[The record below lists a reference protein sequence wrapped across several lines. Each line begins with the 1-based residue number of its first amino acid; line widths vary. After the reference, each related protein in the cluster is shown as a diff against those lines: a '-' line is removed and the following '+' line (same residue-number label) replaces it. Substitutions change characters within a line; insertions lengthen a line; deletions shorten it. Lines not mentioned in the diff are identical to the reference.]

1 MVNRVAFLIF
11 IIFFSINNLYA
22 SNLLKG
28 MNINNARLKLTFK
41 HSLKKGDLIASAIKG
56 SKLTKYI
63 FDFKKCY
70 LKKGVKNLKNLNY
83 PIKSIRVAQYKSS
96 MVRLVI
102 DSYKPYVFR
111 YYQKNNPN
119 FYIELPKVSLK
130 NKTSIKNLFS
140 NINLKQDKKVK
151 KSKTKKIA
159 KVISTIYS
167 TNLKKS
173 YTIVIDP
180 GHGGHDPGTVNGRY
194 KEKVVVLQIAKR
206 VYNKLKNLGFKVYLT
221 RYKDRFIKLS
231 HRTRKANRLHADV
244 FVSIH
249 ANSISNKAKANI
261 AHGLETYFLQ
271 TTRNARAKRI
281 AAKENAEF
289 LKGKD
294 LATKRVLLN
303 AVFTGPKIAL
313 SNRLAI
319 DIQSHILVNLRSK
332 YRGVRDNGVRGAP
345 FYVLAGAEMP
355 SVLIETGYLS
365 NPKEKKRLSNPNYQE
380 LLAKGIV
387 EGIVRYLKNREKEL
401 E

>member
-173 YTIVIDP
+173 YTQV
-180 GHGGHDPGTVNGRY
+180 
-194 KEKVVVLQIAKR
+194 Q
-206 VYNKLKNLGFKVYLT
+206 
-221 RYKDRFIKLS
+221 
-231 HRTRKANRLHADV
+231 
-244 FVSIH
+244 
-249 ANSISNKAKANI
+249 
-261 AHGLETYFLQ
+261 
-271 TTRNARAKRI
+271 
-281 AAKENAEF
+281 
-289 LKGKD
+289 
-294 LATKRVLLN
+294 
-303 AVFTGPKIAL
+303 
-313 SNRLAI
+313 
-319 DIQSHILVNLRSK
+319 
-332 YRGVRDNGVRGAP
+332 
-345 FYVLAGAEMP
+345 
-355 SVLIETGYLS
+355 
-365 NPKEKKRLSNPNYQE
+365 
-380 LLAKGIV
+380 
-387 EGIVRYLKNREKEL
+387 
-401 E
+401 